1 MYLREYVPP
10 TQRPSRRQ
18 SNPTIESP
26 SKSSSRR
33 RHKKSNRIRRGDN
46 NTSGR
51 SVISQYS
58 IDDDRSNIS
67 SARSAPISYS
77 RSQSSCANDVNYDH
91 YGRQQHSRS
100 FNKGRDSDS
109 HYYRSSRRKRRSSK
123 ESDCYPDSYSFDDG
137 TITTELTSSSS
148 SRRQRRRKKRS
159 TRTQPILSIDMLSRI
174 CSLAIICTV
183 LYLGVGACISL
194 TNRVVSII
202 FGDIYHDISSES
214 QKEDEYQSIYDEDKA
229 GVRGA
234 SLHANNKDEKL
245 NVHDLNAQSHLL
257 KAEGRQIINDKGLEV
272 DEEGEG
278 ELEYMGHDITNDFFF
293 AGPIVEKKQPG
304 HAYADIPLLLDSNP
318 FAISIWINLAPLS
331 DAKENN
337 DSRHPRVILSTNS
350 KGYVGCSS
358 DKFGNRSG
366 IGIVLYAQ
374 PEYHHSYR
382 IILEYADMT
391 KKSCQTIG
399 GSTQHDELLVREGEW
414 NHITIFATRTSKS
427 KEVKTTERISMY
439 VNGELSGRNDEVSR
453 DLTHVNSEN
462 GETII
467 GRYATPDEPH
477 HSSSNDQHFDLR
489 GRVGML
495 SFWETGGHARL
506 SKLPTRMSVKTT
518 DDEDHVVKMIQRAA
532 FDIGAIKELSLRGLF
547 VKKPTLLY
555 PFQRREKQK
564 EIKLSDGKVKLPD
577 LSLELPPVAN
587 CNELMSGKNGEIIV
601 DIAGNDSHVT
611 TRRLHAKQPVKK
623 FVKQSLQDPDNADE
637 QELDMYR
644 GH

>member
-10 TQRPSRRQ
+10 TQRTSRRQ
-18 SNPTIESP
+18 SNPPIESS

-46 NTSGR
+46 NTSVR

-77 RSQSSCANDVNYDH
+77 RSQSCANDVNYDNF
-91 YGRQQHSRS
+91 GQQQHSRS
-100 FNKGRDSDS
+100 FNKGRDSGS

-123 ESDCYPDSYSFDDG
+123 ESDCYPDSYNIDDG

-148 SRRQRRRKKRS
+148 SRRQRRRKKR
-159 TRTQPILSIDMLSRI
+159 TARTQPILSIDMLSRI
-174 CSLAIICTV
+174 CALAIICTV
-183 LYLGVGACISL
+183 LYLGVGACISF
-194 TNRVVSII
+194 TNRVVSYI
-202 FGDIYHDISSES
+202 FGDIYHEISSES

-318 FAISIWINLAPLS
+318 FAISIWINLSPLS

-337 DSRHPRVILSTNS
+337 DSRQPRVILSTNS

-358 DKFGNRSG
+358 DKFGNKSG
-366 IGIVLYAQ
+366 IGIILYAQ

-382 IILEYADMT
+382 IILEYADT
-391 KKSCQTIG
+391 KNKSCQTIG
-399 GSTQHDELLVREGEW
+399 GSKQHDELLVREGEW

-427 KEVKTTERISMY
+427 KETKTTERISVY
-439 VNGELSGRNDEVSR
+439 VNGELSGRNDNVSR
-453 DLTHVNSEN
+453 DLAHVNSEN
-462 GETII
+462 GETIV

-477 HSSSNDQHFDLR
+477 HSISNDQHFDLG

-601 DIAGNDSHVT
+601 DVAGDDQHIT
-611 TRRLHAKQPVKK
+611 TRKLQAKQPVKK
-623 FVKQSLQDPDNADE
+623 LLVKQQRKDSE